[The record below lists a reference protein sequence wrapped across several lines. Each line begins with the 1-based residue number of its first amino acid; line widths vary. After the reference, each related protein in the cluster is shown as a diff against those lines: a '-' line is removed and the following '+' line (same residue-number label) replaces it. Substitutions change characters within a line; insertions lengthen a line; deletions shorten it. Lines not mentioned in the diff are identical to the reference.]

1 MRNFVEYDLMKSQ
14 GLSTATFTAAVTNIC
29 TSTAHGLENG
39 DRVVLTTT
47 TTLPAGL
54 ALATVYY
61 VRDKATNTFKLAL
74 TAEGDVIDV
83 TNTGTGTHTWTE
95 HDIGR
100 SVLCQDF
107 AHAILSVEVGTDAT
121 MTLKIQGSL
130 GDSVTNTDDAP
141 DFSAAQ
147 SQSNAWDYVEV
158 VDLEDGSSI
167 DGDTGISLDG
177 ADVRQF
183 EVNINALRWLNVII
197 SAWTDGDVSVRCRLY
212 ND

>member
-1 MRNFVEYDLMKSQ
+1 MREFVDYVIMSKQ
-14 GLSTATFTAAVTNIC
+14 GLSTATFTAATTNIC
-29 TSTAHGLENG
+29 TSNAHGLENG
-39 DRVVLTTT
+39 DRIVLTSS

-83 TNTGTGTHTWTE
+83 TDTGTGTHTWTE
-95 HDIGR
+95 HDI
-100 SVLCQDF
+100 SKSILCEDF
-107 AHAILSVEVGTDAT
+107 QHAILSVEVGTDAT
-121 MTLKIQGSL
+121 MTLKVQGSL
-130 GDSVTNTDDAP
+130 GDSATSTDDCP

-147 SQSNAWDYVEV
+147 SQSNAWDYIEII
-158 VDLEDGSSI
+158 DLQDGSSI
-167 DGDTGISLDG
+167 DGDTGISLNG

-183 EVNINALRWLNVII
+183 EVNINAIRWLGTII
-197 SAWTDGDVSVRCRLY
+197 TSWTDGDITVRLRLY